1 MNHMMQGLLS
11 ASLSGTLMLLV
22 FYAGRYLLRG
32 RISRTGCYYIWLVIL
47 LRFLIPYSPI
57 PGIAGYAA
65 ERVKQAGRQ
74 QEAAG
79 MEAAAPA
86 ADRDGT
92 QGSGNALEA
101 GEPAGAGNNPELSA
115 AVTPPVQD
123 QEAGEMPAGGKTAEG
138 IMPAGEKSAA
148 RLLLPER
155 IFRFL
160 WLVWLLPAAGLMA
173 LRGFRY
179 RRFMRYMKQKR
190 TLSEDLQISRICTE
204 LCRELGWKKEVNLY
218 QCPGISSPMVAGFLR
233 PFLVLPAEL
242 YRQWEEE
249 LSEAQRALRA
259 EYVLRHELVHLT
271 RRDLYYKW
279 LVQAVICIHW
289 FNPLLTAAAAKISE
303 DCELSCDEAVIGRL
317 SMAGRIAYGD
327 TLVAS
332 LQALHAPARQEVCA
346 ALGENTGLMK
356 ERLLAIMKYEK
367 KAAGKRRAAAVLL
380 AGLLLAAG
388 FVCGGFSAQAVGN
401 GGINSGKT
409 TQSLNNVQAGNTA
422 QAGKTEQT
430 TAAAGVHLAE
440 KPAGAQGTVIHGG
453 EEVAFWGDNRYKN
466 AWEGQFAT
474 STYFKNRYSIQLAW
488 NNGPENYGTVRTIT
502 AGGKDWQ
509 IAFTEETDSL
519 AGDEKFIEA
528 LKLCVLEQKQR
539 EENADPTG
547 FWNEKNKMTQ
557 PVVFY
562 VEGPYTLPADI
573 LAENAY
579 EEEDSLSLYAAVVNE
594 VSPQLARSLGERAY
608 EEDDAALFS
617 LTVDA
622 MSENDRMDLA
632 TKAYEEDN
640 VSMFS
645 IICNELSEAH
655 RKQLKDRAQKEEQ
668 DMYYYILKNSE
679 EG

>member
-1 MNHMMQGLLS
+1 MLLYLACYPSPVFDPIFSHTGNCRLCCGAGETGGTAAGGGRDGGRCTGRRQGRDAGIRERFGS
-11 ASLSGTLMLLV
+11 GRTGRRGKQSGTV
-22 FYAGRYLLRG
+22 RSSY
-32 RISRTGCYYIWLVIL
+32 T
-47 LRFLIPYSPI
+47 P
-57 PGIAGYAA
+57 
-65 ERVKQAGRQ
+65 
-74 QEAAG
+74 
-79 MEAAAPA
+79 
-86 ADRDGT
+86 
-92 QGSGNALEA
+92 GSGSGGRGDACRRENGRRNYARRGEISSTAPVA
-101 GEPAGAGNNPELSA
+101 GKDFPFPLAGVA
-115 AVTPPVQD
+115 ASRSRVD
-123 QEAGEMPAGGKTAEG
+123 G
-138 IMPAGEKSAA
+138 SA
-148 RLLLPER
+148 RLPVPPFHAVYETETDA
-155 IFRFL
+155 
-160 WLVWLLPAAGLMA
+160 VGGSAN
-173 LRGFRY
+173 
-179 RRFMRYMKQKR
+179 
-190 TLSEDLQISRICTE
+190 LSYLYGIVQGIRVE
-204 LCRELGWKKEVNLY
+204 KEVNLY